1 MLLYKRK
8 WRYSMLLALLLVG
21 LLAGIQLK
29 DKYFKFSKNLEIFAT
44 ILKELDSHYVDEVD
58 TEALVKTGIDAMLR
72 SLDPYTT
79 FFSEEDLESLEVS
92 ITGEYGGIGAIIGSR
107 EGKAIIFMLFKDQPA
122 HKGGLHAGDKIIQI
136 NGEDVVDSSHDHIVK
151 LIKGMP
157 GTSVQLSVIRD
168 GVAQPLAFTLNREQV
183 TMKNVPYYGQLQ
195 QHIGYIKLASFTP
208 HAADEVKAALASIKE
223 KGAEKLILDL
233 RGNAGGILEEA
244 IRVANLLIA
253 QNLTVVTTKGKAATL
268 IQSYTTTQPAYDK
281 TMPVIVLIDQTSASA
296 AEIVAGVIQ
305 DYDRGVLIGKSTFGK
320 GLVQSV
326 TPLHYN
332 TQLKLTTAKYY
343 IPSGRCIQK
352 INHSLHRQEKV
363 TEEDVDKPVFMTQAG
378 RRVYESNGIAPDIEV
393 EELLRLAPI
402 TVSLIANNLIFDYA
416 TRFQAQHARIQ
427 PAREFRLSD
436 SQYEQFLAW
445 LQDKDYAYTIE
456 NSLDQLLKKA
466 EEESY
471 TEGIKKQIASL
482 KAQVQCHKKEE
493 LQKFKSE
500 IKRILQQTI
509 VARYYFQEG
518 AIAVTLEHDKAIQKA
533 CALFQDMAQYYTH
546 LKVAE

>member
-1 MLLYKRK
+1 MPRK
-8 WRYSMLLALLLVG
+8 IV
-21 LLAGIQLK
+21 
-29 DKYFKFSKNLEIFAT
+29 N
-44 ILKELDSHYVDEVD
+44 
-58 TEALVKTGIDAMLR
+58 
-72 SLDPYTT
+72 
-79 FFSEEDLESLEVS
+79 
-92 ITGEYGGIGAIIGSR
+92 
-107 EGKAIIFMLFKDQPA
+107 IIFF
-122 HKGGLHAGDKIIQI
+122 
-136 NGEDVVDSSHDHIVK
+136 
-151 LIKGMP
+151 
-157 GTSVQLSVIRD
+157 
-168 GVAQPLAFTLNREQV
+168 
-183 TMKNVPYYGQLQ
+183 
-195 QHIGYIKLASFTP
+195 
-208 HAADEVKAALASIKE
+208 
-223 KGAEKLILDL
+223 
-233 RGNAGGILEEA
+233 
-244 IRVANLLIA
+244 LLIA

-281 TMPVIVLIDQTSASA
+281 AMPVIVLIDQTSASS

-352 INHSLHRQEKV
+352 INHSLHRQEQV
-363 TEEDVDKPVFMTQAG
+363 TEEDVDKPVFTTQAG

-471 TEGIKKQIASL
+471 TEDIKK
-482 KAQVQCHKKEE
+482 
-493 LQKFKSE
+493 
-500 IKRILQQTI
+500 RT
-509 VARYYFQEG
+509 
-518 AIAVTLEHDKAIQKA
+518 VT
-533 CALFQDMAQYYTH
+533 
-546 LKVAE
+546 